1 MIECPDCQTVFK
13 GVKCHNCGYIPKS
26 NTPVNQVEYRE
37 RMRKEAELT
46 QQARDWLNHH
56 RITTPE
62 MSKPERMK
70 ACADYRK
77 KVKTSMRL
85 SEVEPKAWANS
96 LKSDYLDGVQLHI
109 VQIDN
114 ASAALGE
121 VWKDGQCFPRG
132 AE

>member
-70 ACADYRK
+70 ACAAYRGK
-77 KVKTSMRL
+77 IKTTLRTADS
-85 SEVEPKAWANS
+85 SPKAWAHS
-96 LKSDYLDGVQLHI
+96 LKSDYLDGVHLLT
-109 VQIDN
+109 VQIAN
-114 ASAALGE
+114 ASEALGE
-121 VWKDGQCFPRG
+121 IWKGGQCMPRVT
-132 AE
+132 A

>member
-1 MIECPDCQTVFK
+1 MIECPDCQTAFK

-56 RITTPE
+56 LITTPE